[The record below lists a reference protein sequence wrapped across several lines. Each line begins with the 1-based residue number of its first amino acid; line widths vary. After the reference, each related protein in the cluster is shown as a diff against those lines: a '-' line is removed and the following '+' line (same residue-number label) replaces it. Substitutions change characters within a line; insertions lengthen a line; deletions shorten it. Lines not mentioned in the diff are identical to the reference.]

1 MDANQY
7 ISIGLLLGRILS
19 VYILALVIRKQW
31 RALRSKKYP
40 ELRPLREKNLIGT
53 VILIGM
59 NFIPILLDIFGIFSM
74 GSFGLL
80 LAYVFSNNLS
90 AILYS
95 YMLWTSLRL
104 AEKIIISD
112 R

>member
-7 ISIGLLLGRILS
+7 ISLALLIGRLTC

-31 RALRSKKYP
+31 RALRSRNYP
-40 ELRPLREKNLIGT
+40 ELRPLREKNLLGSI
-53 VILIGM
+53 VLVGM
-59 NFIPILLDIFGIFSM
+59 NLIPIVLDIFGLFNM

-104 AEKIIISD
+104 AEQIVISD
-112 R
+112 E